1 MAMSGFELWSSPHFP
16 LLNYGLYRLR
26 YSYLLVRW
34 YALISDIEIR
44 FHSLCVA
51 GRKRG
56 GGVTPWVSHSIHC
69 EYQTIKSKAAE
80 NFIQAIIDWNINCS
94 FLFRSHDWWSS
105 DSDIS
110 RTITTTSFFQSIPP
124 SRCSRQQLP
133 PDCCLPLSKRTHSL

>member
-1 MAMSGFELWSSPHFP
+1 MIMSSFELWSSPHFP

-26 YSYLLVRW
+26 YSYLLVRC

-51 GRKRG
+51 GRKG
-56 GGVTPWVSHSIHC
+56 GGATPWVSHSIHC
-69 EYQTIKSKAAE
+69 EYPTIKSKAAK

-94 FLFRSHDWWSS
+94 FSFHSHDWCSS

-110 RTITTTSFFQSIPP
+110 RKITTTSFFQSIPP

-133 PDCCLPLSKRTHSL
+133 PGYCLPLSKRTHSL